1 MPEVDITTYANLP
14 TADLEQKRS
23 ALIAKAK
30 GNPDNLTDDDLRE
43 LSIVTGVL
51 RRKASGPPKAAPK
64 PRGKQK
70 VELSDLA

>member
-1 MPEVDITTYANLP
+1 MPEVDIATYANLP
-14 TADLEQKRS
+14 TADLEAKRA

-30 GNPDNLTDDDLRE
+30 GDPDNLSDDDLRE
-43 LSIVTGVL
+43 MAIVTGIL

>member
-1 MPEVDITTYANLP
+1 MPEVDVTAYMNLP
-14 TADLEQKRS
+14 TADLEAKR
-23 ALIAKAK
+23 ATLIAKAK
-30 GNPDNLTDDDLRE
+30 GDHENLTDDDLAE
-43 LSIVTGVL
+43 LAIVTGVL